1 VCRHTF
7 ASRYLVTDEAR
18 YVLLRSSAFLSMFS
32 DYTLYGNF
40 GDGMFVCFLPGTVVA
55 NFRHSSNFKDG
66 LNDAHGLHVA

>member
-1 VCRHTF
+1 
-7 ASRYLVTDEAR
+7 
-18 YVLLRSSAFLSMFS
+18 MFS